1 MTRNPDSSAGTVS
14 QEDIRQIVIDS
25 GTDDSPETQ
34 EPQGPQPV
42 YGTVKAKVY
51 IFKKSVTSRG
61 ILDFKI
67 YDAYTN
73 KVLTQEKLP
82 GEFVWYT
89 EWGYFNG
96 DERALDDYHL
106 EIVQYREAP
115 PPPPQDLF
123 VAFTEPIYLQITKKI
138 QSFYSQY

>member
-1 MTRNPDSSAGTVS
+1 MGS
-14 QEDIRQIVIDS
+14 
-25 GTDDSPETQ
+25 
-34 EPQGPQPV
+34 
-42 YGTVKAKVY
+42 VKATVH
-51 IFKKSVTSRG
+51 IFRKQVTSRG
-61 ILDFKI
+61 VLDFKI

-89 EWGYFNG
+89 EWGFFNG
-96 DERALDDYHL
+96 DERALSDYHK

-123 VAFTEPIYLQITKKI
+123 IAFTEPIYDQITRKI
-138 QSFYSQY
+138 QSFYRKY